1 MNTHGLICDF
11 GCWRGTRYT
20 QVPVHYLKWMVNV
33 RHSRAKIAEAELAR
47 RGTVT
52 PELEVT
58 GHALDR
64 ASLRCLD
71 LWASTR
77 RDEEGLHAW
86 LCRMAAEALADDRA
100 GQRCRLR
107 HAGIKFVFGREGV
120 WPVLKTV
127 MPAKRWEP

>member
-11 GCWRGTRYT
+11 GCWRGVRYT
-20 QVPVHYLKWMVNV
+20 RLPVSYLKWMVNV
-33 RHSRAKIAEAELAR
+33 RHSRAGIAEAELAR

-77 RDEEGLHAW
+77 RDGEGLHAW
-86 LCRMAAEALADDRA
+86 LCRMAAEALAANVA
-100 GQRCRLR
+100 GDQRRLQY
-107 HAGIKFVFGREGV
+107 AGIKFVFGWGGV

-127 MPAKRWEP
+127 MPAGRREP